1 VLHRSVAERRQ
12 VRRSALSDWAH
23 HNDVL
28 CSRSVRAGHD
38 RRTRSGA
45 SEAIDDRRHGL
56 VVEHGEVAV
65 VAAAAVLVLVAEVL
79 ALTRGDEAGGPDE
92 TVLAGDAGLEAA
104 PQRLILDDWRHDLPL
119 DGDPVRLEL
128 AGLDPHGQPRPLSDG
143 GHVVVGIHP
152 VGERPPEGFNEF
164 TS

>member
-1 VLHRSVAERRQ
+1 VLHRSVAGRRQ
-12 VRRSALSDWAH
+12 VRSSALSDWAH

-92 TVLAGDAGLEAA
+92 TVLAATPASK
-104 PQRLILDDWRHDLPL
+104 PL
-119 DGDPVRLEL
+119 RSGSSSMTG
-128 AGLDPHGQPRPLSDG
+128 A
-143 GHVVVGIHP
+143 
-152 VGERPPEGFNEF
+152 
-164 TS
+164 TSCRSMAIRSGWS